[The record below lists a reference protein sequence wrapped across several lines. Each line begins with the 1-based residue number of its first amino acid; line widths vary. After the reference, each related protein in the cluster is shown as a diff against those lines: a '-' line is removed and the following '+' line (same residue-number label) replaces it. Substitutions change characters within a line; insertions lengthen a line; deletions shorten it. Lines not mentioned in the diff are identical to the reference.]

1 MCIEQKMEETTG
13 RKARIAGSVGVD
25 SIVSVVP
32 TQTPDPM
39 PVKLLK
45 LWVN

>member
-13 RKARIAGSVGVD
+13 RKARIAGSVGED
-25 SIVSVVP
+25 SIISVVP

-45 LWVN
+45 LSVN